1 MHAIASFVAVTY
13 TIGMRQELKRLQEA
27 ALPVLKK
34 AGVTRSSFF
43 GSVARGEEHESSDV
57 DILIEFPGK
66 KTLFDLVELQQAL
79 EKSLG
84 RKVDLVTRRSVH
96 SPLKEIIQR
105 EEVPIL

>member
-1 MHAIASFVAVTY
+1 MS
-13 TIGMRQELKRLQEA
+13 QELKRLQEA
-27 ALPVLKK
+27 AVPILRK

-43 GSVARGEEHESSDV
+43 GSVARGEHRGDSDV

-66 KTLFDLVELQQAL
+66 KTLLDLVELQQAL
-79 EKSLG
+79 EKALG

-96 SPLKEIIQR
+96 APLKDIIQK